1 MSSTT
6 WSARLACHLDSIRCG
21 SIRWCGGNV
30 LMRFCL
36 GCRSCRC
43 WLWITRLP
51 SNMLEW
57 CSR

>member
-36 GCRSCRC
+36 G
-43 WLWITRLP
+43 WLLIARMP